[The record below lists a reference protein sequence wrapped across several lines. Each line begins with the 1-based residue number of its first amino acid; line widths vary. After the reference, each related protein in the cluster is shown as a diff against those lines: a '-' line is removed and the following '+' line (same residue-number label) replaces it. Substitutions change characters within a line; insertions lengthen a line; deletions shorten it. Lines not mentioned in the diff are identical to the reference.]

1 MEELLHAAQYA
12 HMEGSN
18 MSMNI
23 ISTAITTT
31 TSLRNITK
39 NTINT
44 RNTITDTIIA
54 TENSAGEYIINGGV
68 YCSETRRH

>member
-1 MEELLHAAQYA
+1 
-12 HMEGSN
+12 MEGSN

-23 ISTAITTT
+23 ISTAIIN
-31 TSLRNITK
+31 TSRRNITK

>member
-1 MEELLHAAQYA
+1 
-12 HMEGSN
+12 MEGSN